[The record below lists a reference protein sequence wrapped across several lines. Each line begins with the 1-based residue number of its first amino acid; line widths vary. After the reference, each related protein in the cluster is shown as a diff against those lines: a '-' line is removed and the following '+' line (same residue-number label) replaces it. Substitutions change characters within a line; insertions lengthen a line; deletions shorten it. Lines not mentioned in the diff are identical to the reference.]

1 MFDSPQARFLFPQE
15 ICPLDNFPGFIYHY
29 DMALTD
35 ISKAKSRF
43 ALLGLLSIRP
53 MSGYDIRDFISK
65 GLSHFWNESYGN
77 IYPGLRRLTEEGLVT
92 RKTERGKG
100 SPDRHVYSLTPRGRD
115 VLLEWL
121 QAETE
126 EEPPV
131 RSELLL
137 KTFFGAQLDRMSL
150 KAHIERFAEQQRTRL
165 GRLRSTVVEI
175 EKARMSDPNAF
186 FWQLTVQR
194 GLIVAEARLRWAE
207 ETARA
212 LNGNACRK
220 GKSSRNE
227 TIPNE
232 SRPPR
237 SARGRGKANKTTW
250 RKS

>member
-1 MFDSPQARFLFPQE
+1 MYLK
-15 ICPLDNFPGFIYHY
+15 
-29 DMALTD
+29 D
-35 ISKAKSRF
+35 ISRSKSRA

-53 MSGYDIRDFISK
+53 MSGYDIKDFISK

-100 SPDRHVYSLTPRGRD
+100 LPDRHVYSLTPRGRD

-137 KTFFGAQLDRMSL
+137 KTFFGAQLDRMWL
-150 KAHIERFAEQQRTRL
+150 KAQIERFAEQQQTRL
-165 GRLRSTVVEI
+165 GRLRSTMAQI
-175 EKARMSDPNAF
+175 ERARKSDPNAF
-186 FWQLTVQR
+186 FWKLTVQR

-207 ETARA
+207 ETVRA
-212 LNGNACRK
+212 LNGHAGRK
-220 GKSSRNE
+220 GESSRNE
-227 TIPNE
+227 TIRNAT
-232 SRPPR
+232 RPALR
-237 SARGRGKANKTTW
+237 ARRRKKTSKTTG

>member
-1 MFDSPQARFLFPQE
+1 
-15 ICPLDNFPGFIYHY
+15 
-29 DMALTD
+29 
-35 ISKAKSRF
+35 
-43 ALLGLLSIRP
+43 

-77 IYPGLRRLTEEGLVT
+77 IYPVLRRLAEEGLVT

-121 QAETE
+121 QGETE

-137 KTFFGAQLDRMSL
+137 KTFFGAQIDTMTL
-150 KAHIERFAEQQRTRL
+150 KAHVERFAEQQRARL

-175 EKARMSDPNAF
+175 EKARKSDPNAL
-186 FWQLTVQR
+186 FWHLTVRR

-212 LNGNACRK
+212 LNGHSGRTGESSGNEKISNA
-220 GKSSRNE
+220 
-227 TIPNE
+227 T
-232 SRPPR
+232 RP
-237 SARGRGKANKTTW
+237 SLCARRRLNIRKTTG
-250 RKS
+250 RLK